1 MKQIFFVLF
10 ITSAFLISCKNKSES
25 VQVNEAQTVAEA
37 SGKSFMVSSA
47 TSKVLWFANSPG
59 GGHNG
64 TFPVADGSLTVDNG
78 VITSGKFTLDLTK
91 LTVDDLS
98 GEDKSNLES
107 HLKGTGG
114 KGQED
119 FFNTKKFPT
128 STFEITKVTGLA
140 NDKEGNALVY
150 GNLTILTVT
159 KEVSFKA
166 NINIL
171 ENNVTVTTPIFQINR
186 TDWGLK
192 YQSKNFGALK
202 DEFINDEVK
211 LQINLNAG
219 IAQK

>member
-1 MKQIFFVLF
+1 M
-10 ITSAFLISCKNKSES
+10 
-25 VQVNEAQTVAEA
+25 
-37 SGKSFMVSSA
+37 
-47 TSKVLWFANSPG
+47 
-59 GGHNG
+59 
-64 TFPVADGSLTVDNG
+64 
-78 VITSGKFTLDLTK
+78 
-91 LTVDDLS
+91 
-98 GEDKSNLES
+98 
-107 HLKGTGG
+107 
-114 KGQED
+114 
-119 FFNTKKFPT
+119 
-128 STFEITKVTGLA
+128 
-140 NDKEGNALVY
+140 
-150 GNLTILTVT
+150 TVT

>member
-1 MKQIFFVLF
+1 MTKYP
-10 ITSAFLISCKNKSES
+10 
-25 VQVNEAQTVAEA
+25 
-37 SGKSFMVSSA
+37 SS
-47 TSKVLWFANSPG
+47 S
-59 GGHNG
+59 
-64 TFPVADGSLTVDNG
+64 
-78 VITSGKFTLDLTK
+78 
-91 LTVDDLS
+91 
-98 GEDKSNLES
+98 
-107 HLKGTGG
+107 
-114 KGQED
+114 
-119 FFNTKKFPT
+119 
-128 STFEITKVTGLA
+128 FEITKVTGTA

>member
-1 MKQIFFVLF
+1 MY
-10 ITSAFLISCKNKSES
+10 
-25 VQVNEAQTVAEA
+25 
-37 SGKSFMVSSA
+37 
-47 TSKVLWFANSPG
+47 
-59 GGHNG
+59 
-64 TFPVADGSLTVDNG
+64 
-78 VITSGKFTLDLTK
+78 LDLTK

-114 KGQED
+114 KGEED
-119 FFNTKKFPT
+119 FFNTKKFLT

>member
-78 VITSGKFTLDLTK
+78 VITSGKFTLDLSK

-114 KGQED
+114 KGAED
-119 FFNTKKFPT
+119 FFNTKYP
-128 STFEITKVTGLA
+128 SSHL
-140 NDKEGNALVY
+140 
-150 GNLTILTVT
+150 
-159 KEVSFKA
+159 
-166 NINIL
+166 
-171 ENNVTVTTPIFQINR
+171 
-186 TDWGLK
+186 
-192 YQSKNFGALK
+192 
-202 DEFINDEVK
+202 K
-211 LQINLNAG
+211 LQKLPVWQMTKKEMHLYMATLRF
-219 IAQK
+219 